1 MKQRIMATVGA
12 TCAAVAVAAGAIG
25 VAGPAAAARD
35 GKVYT
40 SGSNDMSWVMPDV
53 DGMVLK
59 HAMLTVE
66 KVTAPVEL
74 NIGTVAKGDQPVINQ
89 EDWVVCGQSP
99 KKGATISQ
107 ETKKVTLAVQRPHDE
122 SCA

>member
-1 MKQRIMATVGA
+1 MKQRIMATVA
-12 TCAAVAVAAGAIG
+12 TTCALAVGVIG
-25 VAGPAAAARD
+25 VAAPAAAARD
-35 GKVYT
+35 GKVYS
-40 SGSNDMSWVMPDV
+40 SGSNDTSWVMPDV

-59 HAMLTVE
+59 HAILTVE

-99 KKGATISQ
+99 KKGAPISQ
-107 ETKKVTLAVQRPHDE
+107 ETKKVTLAVQRPHDDT
-122 SCA
+122 CA